1 MIYFYESTNKRDKLT
16 HPLTI
21 STTSERRAYAL
32 AVLNFAKHNMVGS
45 PKRIEI

>member
-1 MIYFYESTNKRDKLT
+1 MIYFYESTNKRDKLE

-21 STTSERRAYAL
+21 STSSEKRAYAL
-32 AVLNFAKHNMVGS
+32 AVLNFAKNGMIGS

>member
-1 MIYFYESTNKRDKLT
+1 MIYFYESTNKRDKLE

-21 STTSERRAYAL
+21 STSSEKRAYAL
-32 AVLNFAKHNMVGS
+32 AVLNFAKNNMIGS